1 MKNLE
6 KMLPLGTEDFREL
19 REENFYYIDKTML
32 IKDLI
37 EGQGKVTLFTRP
49 RRFGKTLNMSMLRH
63 FFEIGTDKAIFE
75 GLAISDEKELCKEYM
90 GQYPVISI
98 SLKGVE
104 GENYESAKESMWSVI
119 KKEARRLSFLQQSD
133 SLNEIEKSDFIA
145 LCTGVGRLEESLNLM
160 SELLYKHYGKKVI
173 VLIDEYDVPLD
184 KAYHQGYY
192 DKMILLIRQL
202 FGNVLKTNE
211 YLNFAV
217 LTGCLRVSK
226 ESIFTGLNN
235 LIVHT
240 IAEDNFAQY
249 FGFTDKE
256 VLELL
261 SYYGVEENYSLT
273 KEWYDGYCFG
283 QSNRYHVYC
292 PWDVIN
298 WCYYLKKNP
307 NIRPQNFWVNTSSND
322 LIRTFAQMA
331 DNNTRQEIADLIDG
345 KHILKKLDLN
355 LTYAEIEENINNLW
369 SVLYMTGYLTSAGTT
384 RMSESDQDQ
393 FELFIPNKEIRS
405 IFIEKVNKWFSDKV
419 LEDEEDLREFVD
431 CFIRGDG
438 DDVQD
443 CLLEILEESVSYL
456 DGGQTIELKESFYH
470 GLLIG
475 MLQSNRSWIVR
486 SNREVGNG
494 RADIIVYPRR
504 KRFGNSAF
512 IIEVKYAK
520 TRGELKQKAIQALAQ
535 IEDRKCDNFFLGKKI
550 EMITHYGISF
560 YGKECCVMTE

>member
-63 FFEIGTDKAIFE
+63 FFEIGTDKSIFE
-75 GLAISDEKELCKEYM
+75 GLAISDEKELCEEYM

-104 GENYESAKESMWSVI
+104 GEDYESARESMWSVI
-119 KKEARRLSFLQQSD
+119 SDEANRLFFLSQS
-133 SLNEIEKSDFIA
+133 SALNDIEKTAFIA
-145 LCTGVGRLEESLNLM
+145 LCTKTGRLEESLKLM
-160 SELLYKHYGKKVI
+160 SRLLYKHYGKKVI

-307 NIRPQNFWVNTSSND
+307 NMKPQNFWVNTSSND

-331 DNNTRQEIADLIDG
+331 DSNTRQEIADLIDG

-369 SVLYMTGYLTSAGTT
+369 SVLYMTGYLTSEGTT
-384 RMSESDQDQ
+384 RMS
-393 FELFIPNKEIRS
+393 
-405 IFIEKVNKWFSDKV
+405 
-419 LEDEEDLREFVD
+419 
-431 CFIRGDG
+431 
-438 DDVQD
+438 
-443 CLLEILEESVSYL
+443 
-456 DGGQTIELKESFYH
+456 
-470 GLLIG
+470 
-475 MLQSNRSWIVR
+475 
-486 SNREVGNG
+486 
-494 RADIIVYPRR
+494 
-504 KRFGNSAF
+504 
-512 IIEVKYAK
+512 
-520 TRGELKQKAIQALAQ
+520 
-535 IEDRKCDNFFLGKKI
+535 
-550 EMITHYGISF
+550 
-560 YGKECCVMTE
+560 